1 MKDNGTHK
9 AGLNVEPSA
18 NGCIESGSYLSAQR
32 LEETL
37 EALVL
42 AVSALL
48 ERSAGTETVSS
59 ESDDTGYRFS
69 APVYFPDAIGHG
81 CVAARLFH
89 YRDQVR
95 VDVEVVHNRM
105 FAKADGSPSD
115 RRCYMND
122 FVASVTV
129 LPETEQLP
137 PDFERSVL
145 HGVHAARAGVQRY
158 NREQTA
164 PWNQVKVAAAE

>member
-1 MKDNGTHK
+1 M
-9 AGLNVEPSA
+9 EPSA
-18 NGCIESGSYLSAQR
+18 NGCVESGSYLSAER

-37 EALVL
+37 EALVPV
-42 AVSALL
+42 VSALL
-48 ERSAGTETVSS
+48 KRSAGTDTVTS

-69 APVYFPDAIGHG
+69 APGYFPDAIGHG
-81 CVAARLFH
+81 RVVARLFH

-95 VDVEVVHNRM
+95 VDVEIVHNRM

-122 FVASVTV
+122 FVATITV
-129 LPETEQLP
+129 PPETEQLP

-145 HGVHAARAGVQRY
+145 RGVHAAREGVQRH